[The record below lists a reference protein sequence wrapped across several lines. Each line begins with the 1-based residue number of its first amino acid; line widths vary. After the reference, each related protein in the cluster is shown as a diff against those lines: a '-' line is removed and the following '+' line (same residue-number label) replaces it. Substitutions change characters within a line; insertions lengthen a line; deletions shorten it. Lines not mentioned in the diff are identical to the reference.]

1 MPTRSQTAKA
11 ASQEVPNEQEQQEQ
25 QRVMDQPLR
34 PDARA
39 MRDMAQGSILNLEDR
54 IAALEVKEEWTDSDA
69 QSVLRISRML
79 ENLCGDFKEHHVLV
93 VAGLESEQ
101 DFGLEQVVLNEHQN
115 KTMDLIDRIGGLLQ
129 RLAPRKSAPSSVN
142 ERLID
147 RQLDSLEGS
156 VWEIRRGAGIP
167 SIGKRVRA

>member
-34 PDARA
+34 PDARV
-39 MRDMAQGSILNLEDR
+39 MRDVAQGFILNLEDR
-54 IAALEVKEEWTDSDA
+54 IAALEVKEEWTNSDA

-79 ENLCGDFKEHHVLV
+79 ENLCGEFKEHHFVV

-101 DFGLEQVVLNEHQN
+101 DLGLEQVVLNEHQN
-115 KTMDLIDRIGGLLQ
+115 KTMDLIDHIGGLLQ
-129 RLAPRKSAPSSVN
+129 RLAPSKSAPSSKN
-142 ERLID
+142 ERIID

-156 VWEIRRGAGIP
+156 VREIRRGAGIP
-167 SIGKRVRA
+167 GIG